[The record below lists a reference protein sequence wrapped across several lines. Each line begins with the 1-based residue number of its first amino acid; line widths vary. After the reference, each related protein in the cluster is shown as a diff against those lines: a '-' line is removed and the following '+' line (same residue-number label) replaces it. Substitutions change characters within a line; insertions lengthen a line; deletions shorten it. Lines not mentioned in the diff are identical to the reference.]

1 MGSRKN
7 AEGNAQE
14 HESET
19 GDDFNDA
26 ADNELV
32 REGEEEIGDDESE
45 SDSEDDEQSEDEEND
60 DESDEDEEDD
70 LEEEDQDE
78 DEEEEEEEADEE
90 EEPASTLKGKDGKFN
105 WKAINAKLGKVG
117 AELERSFSEAQKTTN
132 GALQAKAEVEKN
144 FGEFQQQVQV
154 DLERFSQMDHLY
166 TTNPEVHHAINR
178 ALGIAP
184 QGGAPN
190 VPQGGNLLQMPEGVD
205 PQDPLAQH
213 MLKSFAPVVQN
224 LQNQVHQLLNH
235 HRSQQTREGK
245 AAQVQQFR
253 QGVIQAGDAFRKILG
268 REPSDQE
275 LTAVAEKMRTSGNF
289 NGADLIPVLFLEEI
303 QRGARRQVQQI
314 QKKKRDLPRSSKSGS
329 RSGAKTSKAAG
340 RREAFDE
347 EWDRHMK

>member
-45 SDSEDDEQSEDEEND
+45 SDSEDDEQSEDEESD
-60 DESDEDEEDD
+60 DESDE
-70 LEEEDQDE
+70 
-78 DEEEEEEEADEE
+78 DEE

-132 GALQAKAEVEKN
+132 SALQAKAEVEKN

-213 MLKSFAPVVQN
+213 MLKSFAPVVQS

-235 HRSQQTREGK
+235 HRSQQTRESK

-268 REPSDQE
+268 REPSDEE
-275 LTAVAEKMRTSGNF
+275 LTTVAEKMRTSGNF

-314 QKKKRDLPRSSKSGS
+314 QKKKRDLPRSSKTGVRSGS
-329 RSGAKTSKAAG
+329 KTSKPAG

-347 EWDRHMK
+347 EWERHMK